1 MLFCVD
7 FFKSL
12 LGFCYD
18 FTTSQEYDLCKMRSS
33 VPFIMTG
40 ITHGGKSDILLN
52 PDGINTL
59 IIEVARP
66 QDGRAMA
73 TCTHLS
79 NNRVLSWTDNS
90 TSVCYLLILESWM
103 VHICQMVIV

>member
-1 MLFCVD
+1 
-7 FFKSL
+7 
-12 LGFCYD
+12 
-18 FTTSQEYDLCKMRSS
+18 
-33 VPFIMTG
+33 MTG
-40 ITHGGKSDILLN
+40 VTHGGKRKKDLI

-59 IIEVARP
+59 IIKVARL